1 MVSNGRRSGNAVRER
16 DHSTPVL
23 SEAIRQWPS
32 STAGT
37 ETTARVVAGDED
49 EPEVTGVSFSWAG
62 VGHSARTVTVAAV
75 MLSGTPDSSVW
86 A

>member
-1 MVSNGRRSGNAVRER
+1 MVSEGGRSGNAARER
-16 DHSTPVL
+16 ELSTPVL

-49 EPEVTGVSFSWAG
+49 GPEVTDVSFPWAG
-62 VGHSARTVTVAAV
+62 VGHSARTGTVAAG